1 MLLWLKAFTKLRY
14 KVCLLSNQGLACVQP
29 PPPLPF
35 SVFSEGRGRLYTG
48 YQGVSKLNVGSVPTF
63 SISFLP
69 TSSYAGVEE
78 GENDHGKLLRK
89 IKQFSTLLV
98 LFNKMLTM
106 VPKYVWAE
114 LFAAGLR

>member
-1 MLLWLKAFTKLRY
+1 MYSR
-14 KVCLLSNQGLACVQP
+14 
-29 PPPLPF
+29 PLP
-35 SVFSEGRGRLYTG
+35 SPSPIFSEGRGRLAG

-106 VPKYVWAE
+106 VPKYVLAE
-114 LFAAGLR
+114 LFAAVKITQVYCEI